1 MLNDRQEYH
10 VIMLHNAQWTTN
22 YFARASI
29 LIGLQFGHVIEQR
42 SNQNNRS
49 DAMRIADE
57 PIKRQEHSQQG
68 CKLNFRPVYLFKA
81 RYV

>member
-1 MLNDRQEYH
+1 MIAYNVDTVPSPDAEYH
-10 VIMLHNAQWTTN
+10 VIMLHYAQWTTN

-49 DAMRIADE
+49 DDMRMNQLKGRNI
-57 PIKRQEHSQQG
+57 
-68 CKLNFRPVYLFKA
+68 LNKD
-81 RYV
+81 